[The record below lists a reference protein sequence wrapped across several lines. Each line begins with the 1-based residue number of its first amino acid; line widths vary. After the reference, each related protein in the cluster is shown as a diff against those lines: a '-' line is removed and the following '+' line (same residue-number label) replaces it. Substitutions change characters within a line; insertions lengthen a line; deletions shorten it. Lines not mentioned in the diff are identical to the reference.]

1 MKKQHR
7 CKNCHMYIDV
17 EAKVCPFCGEEVKES
32 VKKDTSEAVEQ
43 KPSKRKL
50 LKHELFYLIGAG
62 LGVLALILFLLPAS
76 GDYAGSIFRF
86 AFALPSD
93 IKVGANAATICFV
106 FSVVG
111 LLDYL
116 AIYLS
121 LKRKTTEVGL
131 FSYFTAF
138 FYVVVAVTSFLSP
151 LLFSNGKDV
160 STFTTLGVGFII
172 VGVLSLASAVM
183 SILAVI
189 KYKKYI
195 IDSPIETYKAEPTE
209 E

>member
-7 CKNCHMYIDV
+7 CKNCHMYIDID
-17 EAKVCPFCGEEVKES
+17 AKVCPFCGEEVKEV
-32 VKKDTSEAVEQ
+32 VKKETHEAVEEAPA
-43 KPSKRKL
+43 KKKM
-50 LKHELFYLIGAG
+50 LKHHLFYMIGTG
-62 LGVLALILFLLPAS
+62 IGVLAFLMFLLPAS
-76 GDYAGSIFRF
+76 GDYSGSIFRF
-86 AFALPSD
+86 IFALPKD

-106 FSVVG
+106 FTVVG

-121 LKRKTTEVGL
+121 LKRKTTEVPL

-138 FYVVVAVTSFLSP
+138 IFTIVAVTSFLSP
-151 LLFSNGKDV
+151 LLFANGKDV
-160 STFTTLGVGFII
+160 STFTTIGVGFIA
-172 VGVLSLASAVM
+172 VGVLAIASAVM

-195 IDSPIETYKAEPTE
+195 VDSPIETYKAEPTE